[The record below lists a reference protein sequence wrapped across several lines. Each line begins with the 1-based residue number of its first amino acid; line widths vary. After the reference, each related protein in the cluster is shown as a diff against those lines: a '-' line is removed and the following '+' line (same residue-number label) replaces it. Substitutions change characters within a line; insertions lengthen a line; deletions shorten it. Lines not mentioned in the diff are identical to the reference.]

1 MLRVDTGL
9 TGMHYHSIAALKAG
23 RHDENAVTDKKR
35 ILDDFMSSI
44 LLRRAKG
51 RFASTS

>member
-1 MLRVDTGL
+1 MGFTE
-9 TGMHYHSIAALKAG
+9 MHYDSRAALKAG
-23 RHDENAVTDKKR
+23 QHDENAVTDKKR
-35 ILDDFMSSI
+35 VLDDFMSSI